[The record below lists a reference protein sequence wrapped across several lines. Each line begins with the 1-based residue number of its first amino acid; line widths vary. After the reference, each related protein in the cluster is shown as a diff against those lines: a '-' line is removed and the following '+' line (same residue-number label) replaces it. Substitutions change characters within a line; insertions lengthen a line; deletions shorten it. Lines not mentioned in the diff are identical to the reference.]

1 MSENHFAYP
10 WFEKCHLTHLRYV
23 PFIFRSPPLLK
34 SGLNRYFCP
43 KFMSLS
49 SQNKKKDTET
59 RKNKIKREG
68 FVKIYLTLSFLFSI
82 KLPLNSQNSSPEW
95 VYRRGTWVFGKSW
108 CWDQRAW
115 GGGDVADRCLV
126 VALVA
131 GFGIVVDC
139 GLVMRSVSWWLL
151 GLVHVFALSFN
162 DC

>member
-1 MSENHFAYP
+1 MKEKQDQKGGFCENLSHSF
-10 WFEKCHLTHLRYV
+10 F
-23 PFIFRSPPLLK
+23 PLL
-34 SGLNRYFCP
+34 SQTPSQFSELFTRVGLQAWDVGIWQIVVLRSACMGWW
-43 KFMSLS
+43 K
-49 SQNKKKDTET
+49 
-59 RKNKIKREG
+59 RKG
-68 FVKIYLTLSFLFSI
+68 FVKIYLTISFLFSI

-95 VYRRGTWVFGKSW
+95 VYWRGTWAFGRSW
-108 CWDQRAW
+108 CWDRCVW
-115 GGGDVADRCLV
+115 GGGDVADQCLM